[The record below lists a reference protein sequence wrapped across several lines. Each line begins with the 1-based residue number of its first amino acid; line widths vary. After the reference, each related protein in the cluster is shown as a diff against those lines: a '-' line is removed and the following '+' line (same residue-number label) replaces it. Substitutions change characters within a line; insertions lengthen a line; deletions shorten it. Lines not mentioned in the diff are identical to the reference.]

1 MVEVLW
7 KSISGIIN
15 LRLSS
20 SVHIYDVLHG
30 FHAGRGTGTATLE
43 AKLLQNIISMRET
56 VIHSI
61 FPDLHKAYNALYR
74 D

>member
-30 FHAGRGTGTATLE
+30 FHVGRGTGTATLE
-43 AKLLQNIISMRET
+43 AKLLIAIRVT
-56 VIHSI
+56 VLHTI
-61 FPDLHKAYNALYR
+61 FINLRKELGC
-74 D
+74 